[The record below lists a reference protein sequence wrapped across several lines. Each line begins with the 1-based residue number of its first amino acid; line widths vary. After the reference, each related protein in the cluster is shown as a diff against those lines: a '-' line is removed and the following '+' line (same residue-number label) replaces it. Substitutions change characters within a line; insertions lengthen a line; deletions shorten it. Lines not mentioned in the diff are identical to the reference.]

1 MSQDLIVIQF
11 DDAAEAGAALQAIR
25 DQHKEN
31 QIHLNDTA
39 IVRKDPDGKIHKV
52 NELSSATEIGAVAGG
67 TLGLLLMFMFPIA
80 GVAIGAASG
89 AAIGAALGKGV
100 DGKWVKEVTES
111 LKPGTSALF
120 LVFDQLD
127 AVGDARARAVPGP
140 PAADDAV
147 RRPRTPVAPCAPR
160 FRKIGLRLDLRVPP
174 GLKLAGAAPPTAG
187 RALPAL
193 SRASTSSE
201 FMKRKSANFH
211 HDFTLKIP

>member
-11 DDAAEAGAALQAIR
+11 DDAAKASAALQAIR
-25 DQHKEN
+25 EQQKAN

-39 IVRKDPDGKIHKV
+39 IIRKDADGKVHKV

-67 TLGLLLMFMFPIA
+67 GLGLLLMFMFPIA

-120 LVFDQLD
+120 LVFDQL
-127 AVGDARARAVPGP
+127 
-140 PAADDAV
+140 
-147 RRPRTPVAPCAPR
+147 TPSAM
-160 FRKIGLRLDLRVPP
+160 
-174 GLKLAGAAPPTAG
+174 
-187 RALPAL
+187 RALEPYPGKLLQTTLSDDLEHQLRQAL
-193 SRASTSSE
+193 NDSETPSSSSSSI
-201 FMKRKSANFH
+201 FPKG
-211 HDFTLKIP
+211 

>member
-39 IVRKDPDGKIHKV
+39 IIRKDPDGKIHKV

-120 LVFDQLD
+120 LVFDHLTPS
-127 AVGDARARAVPGP
+127 AMRVLEPYPGHLLQTTLP
-140 PAADDAV
+140 DDLEHQ
-147 RRPRTPVAPCAPR
+147 
-160 FRKIGLRLDLRVPP
+160 LRL
-174 GLKLAGAAPPTAG
+174 
-187 RALPAL
+187 ALHD
-193 SRASTSSE
+193 SEKSGSGSTSV
-201 FMKRKSANFH
+201 F
-211 HDFTLKIP
+211 PQG